1 MELRAINGAVSEIL
15 SCELSLPF
23 ALYPSSY
30 LQFYI
35 DAASNIEFSEDI
47 FVNIIHAFL
56 MPC

>member
-1 MELRAINGAVSEIL
+1 MELRAVSGAVSEIL

-30 LQFYI
+30 LQLYI
-35 DAASNIEFSEDI
+35 DTVSNIEFSEDI
-47 FVNIIHAFL
+47 FVNIIHVFL